1 MRIKNAIMDKY
12 KRKDKM
18 IPGLLILFGFLWI
31 GELVGYWFQLS
42 IPGSVIGMVL
52 LTVALS
58 LRIIKIEWVK
68 AASDVL
74 VKNIAFLFVPPGV
87 GLMLYFDLVRDEW
100 FPISISLIVSTFI
113 VMGVTA
119 LAQQRLEK

>member
-1 MRIKNAIMDKY
+1 
-12 KRKDKM
+12 M

-31 GELVGYWFQLS
+31 GELVDYWFQLS

-52 LTVALS
+52 LTVALR

-74 VKNIAFLFVPPGV
+74 VKNMAFLFVPPGV

-100 FPISISLIVSTFI
+100 LPISISLIVSTFI

-119 LAQQRLEK
+119 LAQQRMEK